1 MKSWTVVKAGPEALP
16 DEEGDEKKE
25 KMEAG
30 RASPSSCCLFGSP
43 TKPGFL

>member
-1 MKSWTVVKAGPEALP
+1 MRSCAVVEAGPEALP

-30 RASPSSCCLFGSP
+30 RANPASCCLFGSP
-43 TKPGFL
+43 TKLGVL